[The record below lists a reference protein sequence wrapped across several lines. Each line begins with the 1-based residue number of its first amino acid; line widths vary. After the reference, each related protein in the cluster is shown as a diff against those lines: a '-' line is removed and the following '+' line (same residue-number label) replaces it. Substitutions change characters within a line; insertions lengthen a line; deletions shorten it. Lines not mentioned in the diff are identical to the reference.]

1 MAAECNVSIIC
12 EVTGLGKNLN
22 FCEKFAIT
30 TAPTK
35 ALYHYMEQATKN
47 ADEALELGDVATEGL
62 LVIKCVSNDVYLDL
76 DYDDATFDSDLTI
89 KEGECAVIP
98 LPAGTIRF
106 EAVSAEELS
115 TIEYLL
121 VGT

>member
-1 MAAECNVSIIC
+1 MTATATVSIIC

-22 FCEKFAIT
+22 FCEKFAIA

-35 ALYHYMEQATKN
+35 ALYHYMEQAVADT
-47 ADEALELGDVATEGL
+47 DEALELGDVATEGL
-62 LVIKCVSNDVYLDL
+62 LVIKCVANDVQLDL
-76 DYDDATFDSDLTI
+76 DYSSFDVDLTI
-89 KEGECAVIP
+89 KEGECAAIP
-98 LPAGTIRF
+98 LPAGTIQFR
-106 EAVSAEELS
+106 AVSAAEKS